1 MELTNYYK
9 KDKKAHLSIEITPDL
24 TTRKNDRLIEKTHE
38 QWSKIQKIDKD
49 FDNKYLTELAQGL
62 N

>member
-1 MELTNYYK
+1 LELTNYYK

-24 TTRKNDRLIEKTHE
+24 TTRKNDKLIEK
-38 QWSKIQKIDKD
+38 IDKE
-49 FDNKYLTELAQGL
+49 FDYKYLTELAQGL